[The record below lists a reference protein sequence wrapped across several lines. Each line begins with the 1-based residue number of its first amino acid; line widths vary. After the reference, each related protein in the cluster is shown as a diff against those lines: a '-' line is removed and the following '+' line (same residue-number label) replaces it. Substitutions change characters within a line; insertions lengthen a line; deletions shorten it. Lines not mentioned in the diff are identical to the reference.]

1 MGQLKLWLNPGLN
14 PDPGNEVGADGYPA
28 GGSGAPGSGYGTPR
42 TPGNHNN
49 GGKGGNGGETG
60 NEDGDMDRRLAHLER
75 MLSGLTVTVTGM
87 AEQQK
92 SQLNQSQGSN
102 RNALGNPTG
111 SIPKE
116 KPKLRVR
123 RSGLFS
129 PVAITDSSDDDED
142 FESRKR
148 HKDTAKRGQEGKNRN
163 DDDELSSLLS
173 YGSRGRRRHA
183 ERLDD
188 RDLLYRIEKWRL
200 RFFGDNSKFQTLWQ
214 NMHSHYRTKIAP
226 GTQIKSLKDL
236 TEACQRIDAVDT
248 SLNPSGEIAHQRMV
262 NNVDVEESENDS
274 EASADVNVVRTR
286 QARDNRYTAR
296 RREQPE
302 QEGERENV
310 FRQQPPQHQRTERNQ
325 IDPDYEELA
334 TKIASNPT
342 EYADYRVIDG
352 RILKYVKS
360 SSRQQDPRFAWKQ
373 FPMSEERREII
384 QQEHDKAH
392 FGFEKTLAAVKQRFF
407 WPKMNEQIRKFCRE
421 CLPCQTSK
429 AGNVNV
435 TPPMGSQK
443 PVEYPWQF
451 VTLDYIGPKFVLV
464 QPFREAKAGPLADFV
479 ENMIF
484 RLFGV
489 PEIIL
494 TDNGSQFVSK
504 IFRGLLESY
513 HVTHWLTPAYHPQV
527 NNTERVNRVITT
539 AIRATL
545 KKEHKHWA
553 DDIQAIAAAIRTAV
567 HNSTKEYSRIRDTHA
582 PEATKETE
590 VSAQRKKLFEDVKV
604 NLAAA
609 YQRHAKQYNLRS
621 SSNCPK
627 YAVGEKVLKKT
638 FDLYSIR
645 RLRNLLLRY
654 NPSVSNVRRRNPP
667 YHTRWQKTRQVA
679 TCRKK
684 RDVTNALK
692 VIPSG
697 PTRPSGP
704 RGRSSRNDNFRNRTR
719 IC

>member
-1 MGQLKLWLNPGLN
+1 MWRELVAKSKQSPTIRAYVVKLHWWPPTKISTMPSKGDFKSVCPRAVEKPCSRSELEKGQLKHWLNPGTI
-14 PDPGNEVGADGYPA
+14 PDPGNEVGADGNPA
-28 GGSGAPGSGYGTPR
+28 GGSGTSGNGTPAPGSGYGTPR
-42 TPGNHNN
+42 TPGNHNT
-49 GGKGGNGGETG
+49 GGNGGNGGGTG
-60 NEDGDMDRRLAHLER
+60 NENGVMDRRLAHLER

-92 SQLNQSQGSN
+92 SQLNQSQGGN
-102 RNALGNPTG
+102 GNALGNPTG
-111 SIPKE
+111 SIQKE
-116 KPKLRVR
+116 KPRLRVR
-123 RSGLFS
+123 RS
-129 PVAITDSSDDDED
+129 
-142 FESRKR
+142 
-148 HKDTAKRGQEGKNRN
+148 
-163 DDDELSSLLS
+163 
-173 YGSRGRRRHA
+173 
-183 ERLDD
+183 
-188 RDLLYRIEKWRL
+188 
-200 RFFGDNSKFQTLWQ
+200 
-214 NMHSHYRTKIAP
+214 
-226 GTQIKSLKDL
+226 
-236 TEACQRIDAVDT
+236 EACQRIDAVDM
-248 SLNPSGEIAHQRMV
+248 SLNPSGEISHQRMV

-302 QEGERENV
+302 QEGEREK
-310 FRQQPPQHQRTERNQ
+310 

-334 TKIASNPT
+334 AKIASSPT

-352 RILKYVKS
+352 RIMKYVKS

-373 FPMSEERREII
+373 FPMPEERREII

-392 FGFEKTLAAVKQRFF
+392 FGFEKTVAAIKQRFF

-451 VTLDYIGPKFVLV
+451 VTLDYIGPLPASGKNRCSYLLVATDVFSKFVLV

-484 RLFGV
+484 RLFG
-489 PEIIL
+489 
-494 TDNGSQFVSK
+494 
-504 IFRGLLESY
+504 GLLESY

-567 HNSTKEYSRIRDTHA
+567 HNSTKYSPYFIVFGRDQVSDGREYSRIRDTHA

-590 VSAQRKKLFEDVKV
+590 VSAQRKKLFEDVKR

-638 FDLYSIR
+638 FDLSDKGAGFCKKLAPKYEPCVVKKV
-645 RLRNLLLRY
+645 LG
-654 NPSVSNVRRRNPP
+654 SNTYELETDEGKRIGV
-667 YHTRWQKTRQVA
+667 YFTDQL
-679 TCRKK
+679 KK
-684 RDVTNALK
+684 LK
-692 VIPSG
+692 SA
-697 PTRPSGP
+697 
-704 RGRSSRNDNFRNRTR
+704 D
-719 IC
+719 

>member
-1 MGQLKLWLNPGLN
+1 MGQLKHWLNPVI
-14 PDPGNEVGADGYPA
+14 PDPGNEVGADGNPA
-28 GGSGAPGSGYGTPR
+28 GGSGTSVNGTPAPGSGYGTPR
-42 TPGNHNN
+42 TPGNHNTGTN
-49 GGKGGNGGETG
+49 GGNGGETG
-60 NEDGDMDRRLAHLER
+60 NEEGDMDRRLAHLER

-92 SQLNQSQGSN
+92 SQLNQSQSGN
-102 RNALGNPTG
+102 ENALGNPTG
-111 SIPKE
+111 SIQKE
-116 KPKLRVR
+116 KPRLRVR
-123 RSGLFS
+123 RS
-129 PVAITDSSDDDED
+129 
-142 FESRKR
+142 
-148 HKDTAKRGQEGKNRN
+148 
-163 DDDELSSLLS
+163 
-173 YGSRGRRRHA
+173 
-183 ERLDD
+183 
-188 RDLLYRIEKWRL
+188 
-200 RFFGDNSKFQTLWQ
+200 
-214 NMHSHYRTKIAP
+214 
-226 GTQIKSLKDL
+226 
-236 TEACQRIDAVDT
+236 EACQRIDAVDM
-248 SLNPSGEIAHQRMV
+248 SLNPSGEISHQRMV

-334 TKIASNPT
+334 AKIASSPT

-352 RILKYVKS
+352 RIMNF
-360 SSRQQDPRFAWKQ
+360 RCPR
-373 FPMSEERREII
+373 RGEII

-392 FGFEKTLAAVKQRFF
+392 FGFEKTVAAIKQRFF
-407 WPKMNEQIRKFCRE
+407 WPKMNEQIRKVCRE

-429 AGNVNV
+429 AGNNRCTYLLVATDV
-435 TPPMGSQK
+435 FS
-443 PVEYPWQF
+443 
-451 VTLDYIGPKFVLV
+451 KFVLV

-553 DDIQAIAAAIRTAV
+553 DDIEAIAAAIRTAV
-567 HNSTKEYSRIRDTHA
+567 HNSTKYSPYFIVFGRDQVSDGREYSRIRDTHA

-590 VSAQRKKLFEDVKV
+590 VSAQRKKLFEDVKR

-638 FDLYSIR
+638 FDLSDKGAGFCKKLAPKYEPCVVKKV
-645 RLRNLLLRY
+645 LGRNTYELETDEGKRIGVYFADQL
-654 NPSVSNVRRRNPP
+654 
-667 YHTRWQKTRQVA
+667 
-679 TCRKK
+679 KK
-684 RDVTNALK
+684 LK
-692 VIPSG
+692 SA
-697 PTRPSGP
+697 
-704 RGRSSRNDNFRNRTR
+704 D
-719 IC
+719 

>member
-1 MGQLKLWLNPGLN
+1 M
-14 PDPGNEVGADGYPA
+14 AIS
-28 GGSGAPGSGYGTPR
+28 GSDSWSVWKVSVELQIKETTVALLTVCVPQQATP
-42 TPGNHNN
+42 N
-49 GGKGGNGGETG
+49 
-60 NEDGDMDRRLAHLER
+60 LAHYLFVFE
-75 MLSGLTVTVTGM
+75 
-87 AEQQK
+87 
-92 SQLNQSQGSN
+92 LN
-102 RNALGNPTG
+102 
-111 SIPKE
+111 KE
-116 KPKLRVR
+116 IR
-123 RSGLFS
+123 
-129 PVAITDSSDDDED
+129 
-142 FESRKR
+142 
-148 HKDTAKRGQEGKNRN
+148 
-163 DDDELSSLLS
+163 
-173 YGSRGRRRHA
+173 
-183 ERLDD
+183 
-188 RDLLYRIEKWRL
+188 
-200 RFFGDNSKFQTLWQ
+200 KFQTLWQ

-373 FPMSEERREII
+373 FPMPEERREII

-392 FGFEKTLAAVKQRFF
+392 FGFEKTLAAIKQRFF

-451 VTLDYIGPKFVLV
+451 VTLDYIGPLPASGKNRCTYLLVATDVFSKFVLV

-527 NNTERVNRVITT
+527 NNTERVNRIITT

-567 HNSTKEYSRIRDTHA
+567 HNSTKYSPYFSVFGRDQVSDGREYSRIRDTHA

-638 FDLYSIR
+638 FDLSDKGAGFCKKLAPKYEPCVVKKVLGSNTYELETDEGKRIGDFC
-645 RLRNLLLRY
+645 RNL
-654 NPSVSNVRRRNPP
+654 
-667 YHTRWQKTRQVA
+667 
-679 TCRKK
+679 
-684 RDVTNALK
+684 
-692 VIPSG
+692 
-697 PTRPSGP
+697 
-704 RGRSSRNDNFRNRTR
+704 
-719 IC
+719 